1 MVKINIINTQG
12 SDAIQAAKNNRAE
25 KADKSVSQASSRGKK
40 ASVSEDKIEFSS
52 KGAEVGKLVDQL
64 KQFPDVRQ
72 DRIDSLKQKIESG
85 EYNPASDDIADAI
98 LKDEK

>member
-1 MVKINIINTQG
+1 MVKINSKNTHG
-12 SDAIQAAKNNRAE
+12 SDAIQAAKNSRAE
-25 KADKSVSQASSRGKK
+25 KADSKPVSSRGKK
-40 ASVSEDKIEFSS
+40 ALAAEDKIEFSS

-72 DRIDSLKQKIESG
+72 DRVDSLRQKIQSG
-85 EYNPASDDIADAI
+85 EYRPASEEIADAI

>member
-1 MVKINIINTQG
+1 MVKINNSNLHGNDRVQ
-12 SDAIQAAKNNRAE
+12 SAKNSRTG
-25 KADKSVSQASSRGKK
+25 KADGKSISSTSEKTALGGD
-40 ASVSEDKIEFSS
+40 SVQFSS

-72 DRIDSLKQKIESG
+72 DRVEKLKQKIEAGEYSPSG
-85 EYNPASDDIADAI
+85 EDIADAI